1 MEPRSRETTPTKED
15 LDFIVDDGYRHDED
29 PDYVPN
35 EKYLVSGKE
44 FKKLTRNAKKLG
56 AESLDYSTRK
66 NNKYMATLPSGK
78 KVHFGSPKYPD
89 FTIHKDKERRD
100 KYLTRAT
107 KIKNKKGDNK
117 MSFNGTLIYPIN
129 PSKDIDLNGKYYIIN
144 DEFFYLFEKIEERLE
159 NLASKFSL
167 LRYEKN
173 KEILYGDISSCFI
186 NIASE
191 LRNFKNDL
199 KK

>member
-29 PDYVPN
+29 PDYVYPLPDYITK
-35 EKYLVSGKE
+35 ERYLVTGPE

-66 NNKYMATLPSGK
+66 NNKYMATLPGGK

-100 KYLTRAT
+100 KYLSRAT
-107 KIKNKKGDNK
+107 KIKNKKGEL
-117 MSFNGTLIYPIN
+117 TYTN
-129 PSKDIDLNGKYYIIN
+129 PESSNYW
-144 DEFFYLFEKIEERLE
+144 
-159 NLASKFSL
+159 SVHL
-167 LRYEKN
+167 LWP
-173 KEILYGDISSCFI
+173 
-186 NIASE
+186 
-191 LRNFKNDL
+191 